1 MKWRNEAD
9 RWPYRPRKRWAWVG
23 LSLCLLSMTGCVY
36 LRLLAIKNQLARFDQ
51 YFRVEASD
59 SFTLH
64 FLEPKLFGK
73 DVEYLSEL
81 QPTVKTSSGEGE
93 EWTFLFKKMRSE
105 TEESSEAETDIFF
118 VFRFN
123 REGLLTSLT
132 FSPVLV
138 RIAPPEFL
146 ELSLRSL
153 GNANVDKKKRQIA
166 GNLENL
172 PKLKKP
178 LPHREE
184 ILRYLGEPISEE
196 PVEDSLLTTYHY
208 RLDTE
213 VKSPEQEKRRLSL
226 ARLYFDPK
234 TRELMRFYGRFAG
247 MKISINYRK
256 LVDEKYALTDAG
268 KE

>member
-1 MKWRNEAD
+1 MKLMSEVDWR
-9 RWPYRPRKRWAWVG
+9 PYRPGKRWVWVVFFI
-23 LSLCLLSMTGCVY
+23 CALSMTGCVY

-81 QPTVKTSSGEGE
+81 QPTVKKPTGDGE

-132 FSPVLV
+132 FSPILV

-153 GNANVDKKKRQIA
+153 GNADVDKKKRQIA

-172 PKLKKP
+172 AKIKKP

-196 PVEDSLLTTYHY
+196 PAEDALLTTYHY

-213 VKSPEQEKRRLSL
+213 VKSPEQEKRRLST

-234 TRELMRFYGRFAG
+234 THELMRFFGRFSG